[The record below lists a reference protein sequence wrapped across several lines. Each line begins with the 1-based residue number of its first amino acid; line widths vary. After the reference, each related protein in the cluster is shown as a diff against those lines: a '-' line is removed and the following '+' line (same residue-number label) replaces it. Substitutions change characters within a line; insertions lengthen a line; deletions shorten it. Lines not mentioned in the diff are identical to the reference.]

1 MRTLPLIAL
10 ALTACGGSQAPA
22 PEAEPAKEEAKM
34 VEASKEAPAVPASVK
49 AVFKPVTAKPVAEAD
64 KAKVDLGRA
73 LYYEERMSA
82 GQNQS
87 CNTCHQL
94 DNWGVDNE
102 PTSPGSFGERGAR
115 NSPSS
120 YFAYGHIAQFWDGRA
135 PDLAEQA
142 KGPPL
147 NPIEMAI
154 PDEAYAVKVLKSIP
168 GYVEMFK
175 AAYPDAE
182 DPVTYDHFADAIAV
196 FESYLIAPS
205 PFDAWLQ
212 GDGSQISPEAAKGAE
227 VFVQTGCTAC
237 HMGEFLGGNM
247 YQKLGLVKPYETEDV
262 GRMEATGNEADK
274 YFFKVPSL
282 RNVAKTGPY
291 FHDGSVKTLEQA
303 ITLMADHQLGKQLS
317 EEQVAQIKAFLESLT
332 GEIPAEYIK
341 KPEMPGNGDAT
352 PGPIKKG

>member
-1 MRTLPLIAL
+1 MRTLPLIAFAL
-10 ALTACGGSQAPA
+10 AACGGSEPAPA
-22 PEAEPAKEEAKM
+22 PAKPEAAEAQK
-34 VEASKEAPAVPASVK
+34 AEAPKAEVPAAVK
-49 AVFKPVTAKPVAEAD
+49 AVFKPVTNKPVAEAD
-64 KAKVDLGRA
+64 KALVDLGRA
-73 LYYEERMSA
+73 LYYEERLSA

-102 PTSPGSFGERGAR
+102 PTSPGSFGGRGDR

-120 YFAYGHIAQFWDGRA
+120 YFAYGHVAQFWDGRA

-142 KGPPL
+142 KGPVL
-147 NPIEMAI
+147 NPAEMAI

-175 AAYPDAE
+175 AAFPGEE
-182 DPVTYDHFADAIAV
+182 DPVTYDHFAKAV
-196 FESYLIAPS
+196 GTFESYLIAPS
-205 PFDAWLQ
+205 PFDAWLK
-212 GDGSQISPEAAKGAE
+212 GDGSKMSPEAMKGAE

-247 YQKLGLVKPYETEDV
+247 YQKLGLVKPYETEDI
-262 GRMEATGNEADK
+262 GRMKVTGNEADK

-282 RNVAKTGPY
+282 RNIAKTGPY
-291 FHDGSVKTLEQA
+291 FHDGSIATLDEA
-303 ITLMADHQLGKQLS
+303 IKLMADHQLGKELGD
-317 EEQVAQIKAFLESLT
+317 EPVAQIKAFLESLT
-332 GEIPAEYIK
+332 GEIPADYIK
-341 KPEMPGNGDAT
+341 KPELPGNGPDT